1 MWVRINR
8 RSNES
13 RRVIINLTKQTEKTC
28 SVRQSDL
35 ISDVRNNKVQLPTKP
50 YTKEINEKQ

>member
-13 RRVIINLTKQTEKTC
+13 RRVIINLAKQTEKTC

-50 YTKEINEKQ
+50 YTKEINEK